1 MNHLLD
7 IGPLLNLYVMSQT
20 DGIKVDA
27 KYGTLSPFYR
37 DGGRVI
43 VLREVLDE
51 IRDGRFKKP
60 IEKWLLANGAEILEP
75 QIPDE
80 PDALRQLKRR
90 YFPDMQESEAAS
102 GKNRADIA
110 AYRYLETVKGDG
122 QEYRLV
128 AHDHGWLGYPK
139 TMLEEFRN
147 TSRQPNVS
155 TQTTGPIHE
164 QA

>member
-7 IGPLLNLYVMSQT
+7 IGPLINLYLMSQT
-20 DGIKVDA
+20 DDIKVDA

-51 IRDGRFKKP
+51 IRDERFDKP
-60 IEKWLLANGAEILEP
+60 IEKWLLANGAEILDP
-75 QIPDE
+75 HIPHE
-80 PDALRQLKRR
+80 PDALRQLKKR
-90 YFPDMQESEAAS
+90 YFPDMQEGEAAS

-110 AYRYLETVKGDG
+110 AYRYLEMVKGDG

-128 AHDHGWLGYPK
+128 AHDRGWLNYPK

-147 TSRQPNVS
+147 ASCRYPRS
-155 TQTTGPIHE
+155 TQTIGPIHE